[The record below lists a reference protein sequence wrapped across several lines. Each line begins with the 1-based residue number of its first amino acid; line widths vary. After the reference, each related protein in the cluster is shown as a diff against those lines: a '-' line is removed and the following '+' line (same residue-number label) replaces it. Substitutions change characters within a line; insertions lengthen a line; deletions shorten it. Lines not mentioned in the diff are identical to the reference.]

1 MAQISVALSAG
12 ILLKLDGLLIDSSGE
27 PDDDDECDDDEEP
40 SHDETATVFYEKN
53 ALSYYGF
60 V

>member
-1 MAQISVALSAG
+1 MLELYSLFIY
-12 ILLKLDGLLIDSSGE
+12 SSGE
-27 PDDDDECDDDEEP
+27 PDDDEECDDDEEP
-40 SHDETATVFYEKN
+40 SHDETANVFYEKN